1 MLLNPNIQ
9 LAIPEMDNL
18 FPRQPDDFR
27 QGNAEEAL
35 HSHLIIGFEEALGL
49 GMPPMEA
56 LGHVLCW
63 VASEMARIRT
73 AQGAQGGA
81 QTALP
86 KAD

>member
-1 MLLNPNIQ
+1 MLLNPDIQ
-9 LAIPEMDNL
+9 IAIPEMDNL
-18 FPRQPDDFR
+18 FPRQPDDFP

-73 AQGAQGGA
+73 AQSPQGKS
-81 QTALP
+81 TALP

>member
-1 MLLNPNIQ
+1 MLLNPHLQ

-49 GMPPMEA
+49 GMPPN
-56 LGHVLCW
+56 GGFR
-63 VASEMARIRT
+63 ASD
-73 AQGAQGGA
+73 
-81 QTALP
+81 L
-86 KAD
+86 K